1 MKVISILQPWASLVA
16 LGHKKIE
23 TRSWNTKYR
32 GELLIHASKKRLSRD
47 EASYFLGSII
57 NHVPGRMYEEIQSL
71 LIPIDTLPY
80 GAIIGKVELQ
90 ETFSTNDIFN
100 NTSPLS
106 RCNKYVDLGG
116 TWGLQGLTNQELAF
130 GDYSPN
136 RFGWL
141 LSDPILF
148 KEPIPCKGQLGIW
161 NLPAEL
167 ESLIINQNK

>member
-1 MKVISILQPWASLVA
+1 MKCISILQPWASLVA
-16 LGHKKIE
+16 LGHKRIE

-32 GELLIHASKKRLSRD
+32 GELLIHASKKKPTDPYLYD
-47 EASYFLGSII
+47 TLHDIATNAG
-57 NHVPGRMYEEIQSL
+57 
-71 LIPIDTLPY
+71 LIRNWSELPY
-80 GAIIGKVELQ
+80 GAIIGKVNLNAVVDVESFLAFPVGYYGDHRYELT
-90 ETFSTNDIFN
+90 E
-100 NTSPLS
+100 
-106 RCNKYVDLGG
+106 
-116 TWGLQGLTNQELAF
+116 QELAF

-167 ESLIINQNK
+167 EELIINQNK